1 MENAAPTE
9 RSRKAR
15 RSIPVPAGSGCPGSI
30 AGSPRPAAATPRRSR
45 WARLKSLQEQP
56 SGMSAHLGFVG
67 WVVAGTSAHL
77 QVWGGGD
84 QHAQRVLTQ
93 RAVGAV
99 LPFGGH
105 PTVEARFGEGGDALP
120 RFGRERGFG

>member
-30 AGSPRPAAATPRRSR
+30 AGSPRPAAATPRRRR

-56 SGMSAHLGFVG
+56 CGHR
-67 WVVAGTSAHL
+67 
-77 QVWGGGD
+77 Q
-84 QHAQRVLTQ
+84 LTC
-93 RAVGAV
+93 RSGAV
-99 LPFGGH
+99 AINMRSAFWRS
-105 PTVEARFGEGGDALP
+105 ARKGLSSHSAVTRPSRHDSAKAAMHSRDSADSSGSAQ
-120 RFGRERGFG
+120 